1 MNEYEIRFHSVNGKR
16 RLLIV
21 EDEEIS
27 RELLKMMLESEY
39 ELVFAN
45 DGDEAIS
52 KVKENV
58 DKLSC
63 ILLDLNMPKVAGFE
77 VLKILQANE
86 LYKDIPV
93 IIASGDSSKEVEC
106 INAGAVD
113 FLQKPY
119 PEKGVILARIKRTI
133 ELSEGR
139 RIISKTKRDSLT
151 DLYNKEYLETF
162 GEQYDHFHEDED
174 MDAIVLDINR
184 FNVLNE
190 RYGREFG
197 DKVLCIVANEAKKIF
212 HENGGIIGRD
222 NGDEFSVYCPHR
234 NDYKEIVDRITKAI
248 DLDPETKGRVRLRMG
263 VYPSVDK
270 TTSINH
276 RLTLAKRAA
285 DTVKNNFNNNVA
297 IYDETLR
304 KKEVYQERLVDDF
317 NRAIEEDE
325 FEVYY
330 QPKFYIQVDKPI
342 LNSAEALV
350 RWKHSELGM
359 VSPGEFIPLFEKN
372 GLIQRLDEYVW
383 VHAAKQIR
391 KWKDELNVVVP
402 ISVNVSRID
411 MYDPDLIHTFSD
423 ILKENNLTVNDL
435 HLEVTESA
443 YTEDSGQ
450 IIETVKRLRQTGFQ
464 IEMDDFGTGYSSL
477 NMINKM
483 PIDALKL
490 DMSFIKSAFDGK
502 KDTHML
508 EVIVKIAKHLNV
520 PSIAEG
526 VETKEQYLTLKELGC
541 DIIQGY
547 YFSPPVEA
555 KEFEKFLLEK

>member
-93 IIASGDSSKEVEC
+93 IIASVDSSKEVEC

-174 MDAIVLDINR
+174 MDAIILDINR

-285 DTVKNNFNNNVA
+285 DTVKNSFNNNVA

-330 QPKFYIQVDKPI
+330 QPKFYIQADKPI

>member
-93 IIASGDSSKEVEC
+93 IIASVDSSKEVEC

-174 MDAIVLDINR
+174 M
-184 FNVLNE
+184 E
-190 RYGREFG
+190 R
-197 DKVLCIVANEAKKIF
+197 I
-212 HENGGIIGRD
+212 
-222 NGDEFSVYCPHR
+222 
-234 NDYKEIVDRITKAI
+234 
-248 DLDPETKGRVRLRMG
+248 
-263 VYPSVDK
+263 
-270 TTSINH
+270 
-276 RLTLAKRAA
+276 
-285 DTVKNNFNNNVA
+285 
-297 IYDETLR
+297 
-304 KKEVYQERLVDDF
+304 
-317 NRAIEEDE
+317 
-325 FEVYY
+325 
-330 QPKFYIQVDKPI
+330 
-342 LNSAEALV
+342 
-350 RWKHSELGM
+350 W
-359 VSPGEFIPLFEKN
+359 
-372 GLIQRLDEYVW
+372 
-383 VHAAKQIR
+383 
-391 KWKDELNVVVP
+391 
-402 ISVNVSRID
+402 
-411 MYDPDLIHTFSD
+411 
-423 ILKENNLTVNDL
+423 
-435 HLEVTESA
+435 
-443 YTEDSGQ
+443 
-450 IIETVKRLRQTGFQ
+450 
-464 IEMDDFGTGYSSL
+464 
-477 NMINKM
+477 
-483 PIDALKL
+483 
-490 DMSFIKSAFDGK
+490 
-502 KDTHML
+502 
-508 EVIVKIAKHLNV
+508 
-520 PSIAEG
+520 
-526 VETKEQYLTLKELGC
+526 
-541 DIIQGY
+541 
-547 YFSPPVEA
+547 
-555 KEFEKFLLEK
+555 